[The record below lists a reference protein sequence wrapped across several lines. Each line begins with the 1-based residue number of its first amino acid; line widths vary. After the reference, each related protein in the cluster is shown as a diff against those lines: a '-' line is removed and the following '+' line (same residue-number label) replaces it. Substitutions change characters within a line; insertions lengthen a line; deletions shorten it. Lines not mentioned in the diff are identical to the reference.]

1 MSTPHDEKGLRA
13 NFKNPQPADPAE
25 NARKQKAS
33 IAGGGKALN
42 SNAASNEKSIRVL
55 NK

>member
-13 NFKNPQPADPAE
+13 NFKNPQPAVPAE
-25 NARKQKAS
+25 NASRLKAS
-33 IAGGGKALN
+33 IASGGKAVN

-55 NK
+55 NQ